1 MTIQELSNK
10 VRELIAY
17 KLDMHLSQVTEEDN
31 LVADLGADALD
42 TLEVIMTV
50 EDEFEIDIL
59 DTDAARLHTVGDY
72 VNFVAGKIGVQID
85 A

>member
-31 LVADLGADALD
+31 LVADLGADSLD
-42 TLEVIMTV
+42 TVEVIMAV
-50 EDEFEIDIL
+50 EDEFEIEIL

-72 VNFVAGKIGVQID
+72 VNFVAGKIGVHID

>member
-17 KLDMHLSQVTEEDN
+17 KLDMHLIQVTEEDN
-31 LVADLGADALD
+31 LVADLGADSLD
-42 TLEVIMTV
+42 TVEVIMAV
-50 EDEFEIDIL
+50 EDEFEIEIL

>member
-17 KLDMHLSQVTEEDN
+17 KLDMHLSQVTDEDD
-31 LVADLGADALD
+31 LVADLGADSLD
-42 TLEVIMTV
+42 TVEVIMAV
-50 EDEFEIDIL
+50 EDEFEIEIL

-72 VNFVAGKIGVQID
+72 VNFVAGKIGVHID

>member
-17 KLDMHLSQVTEEDN
+17 KLEMPLDKVNEEDDI
-31 LVADLGADALD
+31 VSDLGADSLD
-42 TLEVIMTV
+42 TVEVIMAV
-50 EDEFEIDIL
+50 EDEFEVEIL

-72 VNFVAGKIGVQID
+72 VNFVAEKIGVHID

>member
-10 VRELIAY
+10 VSELIAY
-17 KLDMHLSQVTEEDN
+17 KLEMPLTRVAEEDD
-31 LVADLGADALD
+31 LMADLGADSLE
-42 TLEVIMTV
+42 TVEVIMAV
-50 EDEFEIDIL
+50 EDEFDIEIL

-72 VNFVAGKIGVQID
+72 VNFVAGKIGVQND

>member
-17 KLDMHLSQVTEEDN
+17 QLEMPLDQVTEEDD
-31 LVADLGADALD
+31 LVADLGADSLD
-42 TLEVIMTV
+42 TVEVIMAV
-50 EDEFEIDIL
+50 EDEFEVEIL

-72 VNFVAGKIGVQID
+72 VNFVAGKIGVHVD

>member
-10 VRELIAY
+10 VRECIAY
-17 KLDMHLSQVTEEDN
+17 KLDMPLAQVTEEAAI
-31 LVADLGADALD
+31 VADLGADSLD
-42 TLEVIMTV
+42 TVEVIMAV
-50 EDEFEIDIL
+50 EDEFEVEIL

-72 VNFVAGKIGVQID
+72 VNFVAEKTGVHVD

>member
-17 KLDMHLSQVTEEDN
+17 KLEMPLSKVTEEAA
-31 LVADLGADALD
+31 LVADLGADLLD
-42 TLEVIMTV
+42 TLIVIMTV
-50 EDEFEIDIL
+50 EDEFEIEIL

-72 VNFVAGKIGVQID
+72 VNFVAGKIGVHID

>member
-10 VRELIAY
+10 VRECIAY
-17 KLDMHLSQVTEEDN
+17 KLGMPLAQVTEEAAI
-31 LVADLGADALD
+31 VADLGADSLD
-42 TLEVIMTV
+42 TVEVIMAV
-50 EDEFEIDIL
+50 EDEFEVEIL

-72 VNFVAGKIGVQID
+72 VNFVAEKTGVHID